1 MQVSIFTKVLLMMKI
16 IPASAVK
23 QKNSYLGN
31 KFKHHN
37 EYTNCCFI
45 YIIASLEYHIQIN
58 ITNVW
63 MTFSW
68 FRFTCK

>member
-1 MQVSIFTKVLLMMKI
+1 MMKI

-23 QKNSYLGN
+23 QNNSYLGN

-45 YIIASLEYHIQIN
+45 YIIGLGLGLNDSALHVSNFY
-58 ITNVW
+58 
-63 MTFSW
+63 SW
-68 FRFTCK
+68 FEFKDSCIEC